1 MSQRHSLEACEP
13 PLVKLA
19 NTSDMAHAS
28 NKQAAQARLLITLSV
43 RGARTSTAKIHIKT
57 FVNTTFFSSS
67 EHPLRYVY
75 QSTAWPEPLR
85 EVEHVTV
92 AVELGGRS
100 DKPSQLAMNHTIA
113 GLLFFLDAASCIKTL
128 RLKLDSGH
136 TLLSDDLLEVFQPVA
151 ILNRRMQD
159 VDFKLSD
166 ISSEISKRIDQR
178 RILVSRN
185 DDTEER
191 LFSLL
196 RTAARATV
204 RLNRTGMVTPAKNL
218 EYEIHKVLK
227 KMGFVGPGR
236 AKGAGAAVQDVE
248 KLLERLMETIPAGSC
263 RPEVR

>member
-1 MSQRHSLEACEP
+1 MGQRHSLEACEP
-13 PLVKLA
+13 PQLA
-19 NTSDMAHAS
+19 NTPNMAHAS
-28 NKQAAQARLLITLSV
+28 NKQAAQARFLITLSV

-67 EHPLRYVY
+67 EHLLGHVY

-100 DKPSQLAMNHTIA
+100 DKPSQLAMNHTLA
-113 GLLFFLDAASCIKTL
+113 GLLFFLDAASSIKTL

-151 ILNRRMQD
+151 ILQRRMQD
-159 VDFKLSD
+159 VDIKLSD
-166 ISSEISKRIDQR
+166 ISSDISKKIDQT
-178 RILVSRN
+178 RIFVSRN

-196 RTAARATV
+196 RTAARANV
-204 RLNRTGMVTPAKNL
+204 RLNSAGMVLPAKNL
-218 EYEIHKVLK
+218 EHETSGVLK
-227 KMGFVGPGR
+227 KMGFVGPGH
-236 AKGAGAAVQDVE
+236 AKEAEAAVQEVE
-248 KLLERLMETIPAGSC
+248 KLLERLIETI
-263 RPEVR
+263 